1 MIRRPPR
8 STLFPYTT
16 LFRSH
21 ITGPP
26 RMERQTLRRLRAMPV
41 AHALQSSDVVTF
53 KLFRLAG
60 GRSSFATVK
69 WLSVACIV
77 AVAGGAAPPVA
88 ACAPAGRARPLPR
101 AARRGGRR
109 GGEPRRAPSHL
120 GPAPP

>member
-77 AVAGGAAPPVA
+77 AVAGGAAPSSLGVA
-88 ACAPAGRARPLPR
+88 ANTAGAAAPAG
-101 AARRGGRR
+101 
-109 GGEPRRAPSHL
+109 
-120 GPAPP
+120 GPPGLAVR

>member
-21 ITGPP
+21 IRGPP

-77 AVAGGAAPPVA
+77 AVAGGAWAPLAVSA
-88 ACAPAGRARPLPR
+88 HEGASAPAPR
-101 AARRGGRR
+101 GD
-109 GGEPRRAPSHL
+109 
-120 GPAPP
+120 